1 MSFFSPPSASVAS
14 TLGPKIAVLCHTGA
28 GGSGVV
34 ATELGLK
41 VADAGHEVHFVGTAM
56 PFRLTG
62 HQGLRGPY
70 FHQVGGFAYALF
82 EQPFP
87 ELSAANTLSEVILEH
102 GVDLTHAH
110 YAIPHASAA
119 LHARS
124 ITGKTR
130 VLTTLHGTDVT
141 LVGTEP
147 AFQHTTRHAIER
159 SDHATAVSHSLA
171 AETREVFGV
180 DRDIE
185 VIHNFVDSD
194 RFRRIPDPGV
204 RARFAHPE
212 EALIV
217 HVSNF
222 RPIKRVEDVVQVFAR
237 IASEIPARLLMIGDG
252 PERARAFELAR
263 ELGVIGRTQFL
274 GSFPDVQTV
283 LGISDL
289 FLLTSSHE
297 SFGLAAL
304 EAMSC
309 EGPVVAS
316 NAGGIPE
323 VVQHGV
329 NGFLSDVGDVDDMAH
344 HALKILRDQE
354 TYQQMGQAAR
364 RTAVEQFHP
373 RLIVPQYLAAYRRL
387 AEQSASTF

>member
-1 MSFFSPPSASVAS
+1 MPFSEHSLSSPGARSLS
-14 TLGPKIAVLCHTGA
+14 PKIAVLCHTGA

-41 VADAGHEVHFVGTAM
+41 VAAAGHEVHFIGTAM

-62 HQGLRGPY
+62 CQGLRGPY
-70 FHQVGGFAYALF
+70 FHQVSNFAYALF

-87 ELSAANTLSEVILEH
+87 ELSAANTLTEVILEH

-124 ITGKTR
+124 ITRRTK
-130 VLTTLHGTDVT
+130 VMTTLHGTDVT
-141 LVGTEP
+141 LVGTDP
-147 AFQHTTRHAIER
+147 AFRHTTRHAIEQ
-159 SDHATAVSHSLA
+159 SDHVTAVSHSLA
-171 AETREVFGV
+171 EETRAVFGV
-180 DRDIE
+180 ERPIE
-185 VIHNFVDSD
+185 VIYNFVDSD
-194 RFRRIPDPGV
+194 RFQRITDPGV

-222 RPIKRVEDVVQVFAR
+222 RPIKRVEDVVQIFAR

-309 EGPVVAS
+309 EVPVVAT

-323 VVQHGV
+323 VVEHGV
-329 NGFLSDVGDVDDMAH
+329 NGFLSAVGDVDDMAH
-344 HALKILRDQE
+344 NALRILRDQA
-354 TYQQMGQAAR
+354 TYQRMGQAAR
-364 RTAVEQFHP
+364 RTAVDRFHP
-373 RLIVPQYLAAYRRL
+373 SLIVPQYLAAYRRL
-387 AEQSASTF
+387 AGED

>member
-1 MSFFSPPSASVAS
+1 M
-14 TLGPKIAVLCHTGA
+14 LCHTGA

-34 ATELGLK
+34 ATELGLE
-41 VADAGHEVHFVGTAM
+41 VSRAGYEVHFVGTAM
-56 PFRLTG
+56 PFRLTES
-62 HQGLRGPY
+62 QGLRGPY
-70 FHQVGGFAYALF
+70 FHQISGFAYALF
-82 EQPFP
+82 EQPYP
-87 ELSAANTLSEVILEH
+87 ELSAANTLTEVIQEH

-124 ITGKTR
+124 ITRRGK
-130 VLTTLHGTDVT
+130 VMTTLHGTDVT
-141 LVGTEP
+141 LVGAEP
-147 AFQHTTRHAIER
+147 TFRHTTRHAIER
-159 SDHATAVSHSLA
+159 SDHVTAVSHSLA
-171 AETREVFGV
+171 GETREMFGIE
-180 DRDIE
+180 REIE
-185 VIHNFVDSD
+185 VIHNFVDSE
-194 RFRRIPDPGV
+194 RFHRITDPGV

-263 ELGVIGRTQFL
+263 DLGVIGRTQFL

-283 LGISDL
+283 LGICDL

-304 EAMSC
+304 EAMAC
-309 EGPVVAS
+309 EAPVVAS

-323 VVQHGV
+323 VVEDGV
-329 NGFLSDVGDVDDMAH
+329 SGFLSPIGDVDGMAH
-344 HALKILRDQE
+344 HALRILRDSA
-354 TYQQMGQAAR
+354 TYQRMGRAAR
-364 RTAVEQFHP
+364 ERAVTHFHP
-373 RLIVPQYLAAYRRL
+373 RLIVPQYLAAYART
-387 AEQSASTF
+387 ASQGEG

>member
-1 MSFFSPPSASVAS
+1 MTTPPAPHNLTRAPTPALPASE
-14 TLGPKIAVLCHTGA
+14 KIAVLCHTGA

-41 VADAGHEVHFVGTAM
+41 VAQAGYEVHFIGGAM
-56 PFRLTG
+56 PFRLSG
-62 HQGLRGPY
+62 CQGLRGPY

-87 ELSAANTLSEVILEH
+87 ELSAANTLTEVILEH
-102 GVDLTHAH
+102 GVGLTHAH
-110 YAIPHASAA
+110 YAVPHATAA
-119 LHARS
+119 IHARA
-124 ITGKTR
+124 ITGSSR

-147 AFQHTTRHAIER
+147 AFRYTTRHAIER
-159 SDHATAVSHSLA
+159 SDHVTAVSHFLA
-171 AETREVFGV
+171 RQTHEVFGT
-180 DRDIE
+180 DREIE
-185 VIHNFVDSD
+185 VIYNFVDSE
-194 RFRRIPDPGV
+194 RFRRITDPTV

-212 EALIV
+212 EALLV

-237 IASEIPARLLMIGDG
+237 VASEIPARLLMIGDG
-252 PERARAFELAR
+252 PERPRAFELAR

-289 FLLTSSHE
+289 FLLPSSNE

-309 EGPVVAS
+309 EVPVVAS
-316 NAGGIPE
+316 RAGGIPE
-323 VVQHGV
+323 VVEQGV
-329 NGFLSDVGDVDDMAH
+329 NGFLSAVGDVDSMAH
-344 HALKILRDQE
+344 DALTILRDRE
-354 TYQQMGQAAR
+354 TYLRMGQAAR
-364 RTAVEQFHP
+364 QTALTRFHP
-373 RLIVPQYLAAYRRL
+373 DLIVPQYLAAYARTL
-387 AEQSASTF
+387 A